1 MDHFYVYPVRE
12 RRRYGFLHLCFDLFM
27 TFITGG
33 LWLIYLLIRFL
44 RTH

>member
-1 MDHFYVYPVRE
+1 MPHFYVYPD
-12 RRRYGFLHLCFDLFM
+12 RRPRYGFLHLCFDLFM

-33 LWLIYLLIRFL
+33 LWLIYLLIRYL